1 MVPVWGLVS
10 ALLASP
16 IDAGEGPACFAV
28 DVYRSV
34 PYR

>member
-1 MVPVWGLVS
+1 MVPVGCLLS

-16 IDAGEGPACFAV
+16 IDAGEGTGCFAL
-28 DVYRSV
+28 DEYRFV

>member
-1 MVPVWGLVS
+1 MVPVWRLVS

-16 IDAGEGPACFAV
+16 IDAGEGTAWFAV
-28 DVYRSV
+28 DEYRSV